1 VNQKNQNKRNE
12 ERNKMDRTHV
22 ENILPIRLESYM
34 QEFEEDMKLNEN
46 NIHEKTFLRSGIA
59 AKWARYS
66 YEEER
71 YKKQILDKI
80 EELKETITQ
89 KLFEKKKED
98 IINQRTSEMK
108 IKIEVEQILKKSTQ
122 YAKIKDEL
130 SNQDDIIRFIIEAK
144 QIISSFGFDI
154 KNSIEVLKIENI

>member
-1 VNQKNQNKRNE
+1 
-12 ERNKMDRTHV
+12 MDRTHV
-22 ENILPIRLESYM
+22 ENILPMRLESYM

-80 EELKETITQ
+80 EELKETMTQ

-98 IINQRTSEMK
+98 ICRRWDWDPI
-108 IKIEVEQILKKSTQ
+108 
-122 YAKIKDEL
+122 
-130 SNQDDIIRFIIEAK
+130 
-144 QIISSFGFDI
+144 
-154 KNSIEVLKIENI
+154 

>member
-1 VNQKNQNKRNE
+1 MIFFLLIFLNIESVSAKLMCSYVNSSR
-12 ERNKMDRTHV
+12 
-22 ENILPIRLESYM
+22 
-34 QEFEEDMKLNEN
+34 
-46 NIHEKTFLRSGIA
+46 
-59 AKWARYS
+59 
-66 YEEER
+66 
-71 YKKQILDKI
+71 
-80 EELKETITQ
+80 
-89 KLFEKKKED
+89 
-98 IINQRTSEMK
+98 K